1 MKFAEIVVL
10 SQDVYSRM
18 VIDCDNK
25 EKIEVIAEHPKT
37 NNIATAIASYFDDID
52 IQVYSTQP
60 RDDETNGL
68 YTRYNLPN
76 GSILIDID
84 VNSKLNT
91 CWSRFVAAKEIV
103 HTIIDK
109 ETSSQTKDIISLVT
123 MLIINPPKLDF
134 NDDIPSEY
142 LALFFALE
150 LLVPYCHNDF
160 VMDMSISSY
169 KIAETFMVPEIMI
182 DMLREDWY
190 QKLRNKSY
198 N

>member
-91 CWSRFVAAKEIV
+91 CWSRLL
-103 HTIIDK
+103 
-109 ETSSQTKDIISLVT
+109 TKRQA
-123 MLIINPPKLDF
+123 LIINPPKLDF